1 MICPCGKRI
10 ENTSASPYQVR
21 TFDNEGNVIFAICV
35 HGHVVI
41 NELQEEEKNEELRFF
56 GLS

>member
-1 MICPCGKRI
+1 MTCPCGRHYDG
-10 ENTSASPYQVR
+10 TSSNPYQVR
-21 TFDNEGNVIFAICV
+21 TFNDKGEVIFAICV

-41 NELQEEEKNEELRFF
+41 NELEEEEQNEEQFFF